1 MTRHRAVL
9 DLGRTVAD
17 EDHVLDPGLPLLSAA
32 VRLAERTAGAQTL
45 RQLTPQG
52 AAALDVD
59 RLVDRLV
66 RHPHLR
72 LIREL
77 LAEPPSDLLG
87 AVLAVESG
95 LHLPTQPR
103 VDGDLR
109 RPTTGPSPRIGSD
122 LSDMRGV
129 GPRHPPP
136 GTAAARRAVA
146 LVVQVLVYL
155 PLDRRRRPVQDRKSV
170 V

>member
-59 RLVDRLV
+59 RLIDRLV

-72 LIREL
+72 LRSEEHTSEL
-77 LAEPPSDLLG
+77 QSRQYLVCRLL
-87 AVLAVESG
+87 LEKKNKYSF
-95 LHLPTQPR
+95 
-103 VDGDLR
+103 
-109 RPTTGPSPRIGSD
+109 
-122 LSDMRGV
+122 
-129 GPRHPPP
+129 
-136 GTAAARRAVA
+136 
-146 LVVQVLVYL
+146 
-155 PLDRRRRPVQDRKSV
+155 
-170 V
+170 